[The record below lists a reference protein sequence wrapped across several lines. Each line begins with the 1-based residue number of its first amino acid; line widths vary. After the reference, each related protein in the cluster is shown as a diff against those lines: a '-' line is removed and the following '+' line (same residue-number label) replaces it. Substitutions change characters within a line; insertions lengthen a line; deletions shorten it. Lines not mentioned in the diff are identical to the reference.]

1 MSNFAL
7 SVLRKVK
14 TPSRGTPQS
23 AGLDFYVPEDLTVGE
38 LEKCYSNCNTTFNR
52 NIISYTTTTPNGD
65 ILENIELYPHS
76 SILIPTGIKVKI
88 PKNHILKFENKSGV
102 ASKKGLLIGACVI
115 DEDYQGVVHINL
127 WNVSDKF
134 VLIRAGEKITQGV
147 LYPVALD
154 NPEVVPIEELYTET
168 TSRGEGGFGST
179 GTC

>member
-38 LEKCYSNCNTTFNR
+38 LEKCYSNCNTTLAR
-52 NIISYTTTTPNGD
+52 NIISYTTTTAEGD
-65 ILENIELYPHS
+65 TLESIELYPHS

-134 VLIRAGEKITQGV
+134 VVIKAGEKITQAV

-154 NPEVVPIEELYTET
+154 NPELVPIEELYTET

>member
-14 TPSRGTPQS
+14 TPNRGTPQS
-23 AGLDFYVPEDLTVGE
+23 AGLDFYIPEDLTVGE
-38 LEKCYSNCNTTFNR
+38 LEKCYSNCNTTLAT
-52 NIISYTTTTPNGD
+52 NIISYTTTMPEGD
-65 ILENIELYPHS
+65 TIESIELRPDGS
-76 SILIPTGIKVKI
+76 LLIPTGIKVKI

-127 WNVSDKF
+127 WNVSDTF
-134 VLIRAGEKITQGV
+134 VVIKAGEKIAQAV

-154 NPEVVPIEELYTET
+154 NPEIVPIEELYTET

-179 GTC
+179 GTH